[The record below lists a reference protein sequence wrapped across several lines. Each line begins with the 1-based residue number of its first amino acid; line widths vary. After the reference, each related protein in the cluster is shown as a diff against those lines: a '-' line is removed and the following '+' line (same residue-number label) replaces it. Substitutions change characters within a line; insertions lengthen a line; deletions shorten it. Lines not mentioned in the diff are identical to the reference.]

1 MRTYLTHEG
10 TREEILA
17 ELDARGLRRVASGN
31 EEKAADIADAWREI
45 RDGATWVEAGGAVYR
60 VVETP

>member
-17 ELDARGLRRVASGN
+17 ELDARGLRRVAS
-31 EEKAADIADAWREI
+31 EKEDKASDIAEAWREV
-45 RDGATWVEAGGAVYR
+45 REGATWVEAGGAVYR
-60 VVETP
+60 VVEAP